1 MLKFVVYSCDSIGS
15 LFLCF
20 KWVLGILVR
29 RERKWY
35 DGNMMEKK
43 REDFSLLL
51 LVVGCVGRKGF
62 TRVSFQSKW

>member
-1 MLKFVVYSCDSIGS
+1 MLKFLVYSCDSIGS

-29 RERKWY
+29 RERKRY
-35 DGNMMEKK
+35 DGNMMKKK
-43 REDFSLLL
+43 RE
-51 LVVGCVGRKGF
+51 VGCVGRKGF